1 MILETDGN
9 WIGIFGARVD
19 HTHDIEGLVKS
30 LAKLG
35 APHKSEIQLLNADLV
50 ATWEHLYFAT
60 IQAED
65 AFKNRTNLAKSL
77 AMEVILHA
85 SAQRQIEKALETI
98 GIHRDTNNIAILI
111 IGKYKGDVLAIHP
124 NVFRILKAIENP
136 MSLDL
141 TPGKIREL
149 KRFFKISPE
158 EFRVSELVA
167 PK

>member
-1 MILETDGN
+1 
-9 WIGIFGARVD
+9 
-19 HTHDIEGLVKS
+19 
-30 LAKLG
+30 
-35 APHKSEIQLLNADLV
+35 
-50 ATWEHLYFAT
+50 
-60 IQAED
+60 
-65 AFKNRTNLAKSL
+65 
-77 AMEVILHA
+77 MEVILHA

-111 IGKYKGDVLAIHP
+111 IGKFKGDILAIHP

-167 PK
+167 PKLDSNQVLVNLIIDRCARLSLEKRVQPK